1 MIKNE
6 KDFRYVWG
14 SLMDI
19 QNYGD
24 ELLEA
29 AIILRD
35 YVEEHMDVLDDIPE
49 MEKPER
55 VTLAAEDLIG
65 MLDALQKENIA
76 AWQQMVE
83 RLFAEHTNETEN
95 KNKV

>member
-24 ELLEA
+24 ELLES
-29 AIILRD
+29 AIVLRD
-35 YVEEHMDVLDDIPE
+35 YVEEHMDTLDDIPG
-49 MEKPER
+49 MKKPES
-55 VTLAAEDLIG
+55 VTLAAEDLIA
-65 MLDALQKENIA
+65 MFDALQKENIA
-76 AWQQMVE
+76 AWRQMVE
-83 RLFAEHTNETEN
+83 RFFTEHTNETEN
-95 KNKV
+95 KNKE

>member
-24 ELLEA
+24 ELLES
-29 AIILRD
+29 AIVLRD
-35 YVEEHMDVLDDIPE
+35 YVEEHRNTLDDIPV
-49 MEKPER
+49 MEKPES
-55 VTLAAEDLIG
+55 VTLAAEDLIA
-65 MLDALQKENIA
+65 MFDALQKENIA
-76 AWQQMVE
+76 AWRQMVE
-83 RLFAEHTNETEN
+83 RLFTEHTNETEN
-95 KNKV
+95 KNKE

>member
-29 AIILRD
+29 AIVLRD
-35 YVEEHMDVLDDIPE
+35 YVEEHMNALDDIPG
-49 MEKPER
+49 MEKPES
-55 VTLAAEDLIG
+55 VTLAAEDLIA
-65 MLDALQKENIA
+65 MFDALQKENIA
-76 AWQQMVE
+76 AWRQMVE
-83 RLFAEHTNETEN
+83 RLFTEHTNETEN
-95 KNKV
+95 KNKE

>member
-24 ELLEA
+24 ELLES
-29 AIILRD
+29 AIVLRD
-35 YVEEHMDVLDDIPE
+35 YVEEHMDRLDDIPG
-49 MEKPER
+49 MEKPES
-55 VTLAAEDLIG
+55 VTLAAEDLIAIF
-65 MLDALQKENIA
+65 DALQKENIA
-76 AWQQMVE
+76 AWRQMVE
-83 RLFAEHTNETEN
+83 RLFAEHINETEN
-95 KNKV
+95 KNKE

>member
-24 ELLEA
+24 ELLES
-29 AIILRD
+29 AIVLRD
-35 YVEEHMDVLDDIPE
+35 YVEEHRNTLDDIPG

-55 VTLAAEDLIG
+55 VTLAAEDLIA
-65 MLDALQKENIA
+65 MFDALQKENIA
-76 AWQQMVE
+76 AWRQMVE
-83 RLFAEHTNETEN
+83 RLFTEHTNETEN
-95 KNKV
+95 KNKE